1 MSSPRSPSTR
11 RSSRTRRSD
20 TRRAPVRPSSRR
32 TAGSR
37 PAPSAKKR
45 SALRLTLT
53 RRQQLYGGLVVVLL
67 VAAGLVLWFS
77 PLMSVRE
84 IEVHGLR
91 TVSQEQVLTA
101 LDVPAGTPLSR
112 VDLDAAAARVAAL
125 PRVARVSVD
134 RHYPSQ
140 LTVSVTERV
149 PVVFVD
155 KPDGTHLL
163 DATGV
168 DFATAP
174 PTPGVPRLVVPTPA
188 ADDPL
193 TRAALTVM
201 AALPTQ
207 LRTQVEQVSPASL
220 LDVRFSLTG
229 ERAVIWGAPD
239 ALAHKAAVLA
249 ALLSQPGKTYDVSS
263 PDLPTVS

>member
-1 MSSPRSPSTR
+1 MSSSRSPSKS

-20 TRRAPVRPSSRR
+20 TRRTPARPSSRR
-32 TAGSR
+32 TAGPR
-37 PAPSAKKR
+37 PAHPPKKR
-45 SALRLTLT
+45 SALRPTLT
-53 RRQQLYGGLVVVLL
+53 RRQQLYAGLVVVLL
-67 VAAGLVLWFS
+67 VAGGLVVWFS

-84 IEVHGLR
+84 IEVHGLS

-134 RHYPSQ
+134 RHYPSR
-140 LTVSVTERV
+140 LSVSVTERV
-149 PVVFVD
+149 PEVFVD

-174 PTPGVPRLVVPTPA
+174 PTPGVPRLVVPSPSAT
-188 ADDPL
+188 DPL
-193 TRAALTVM
+193 TRAALTVI
-201 AALPTQ
+201 AALPEGV
-207 LRTQVEQVSPASL
+207 RTQVEQVTPVSPV
-220 LDVRFSLTG
+220 DVRFALTG
-229 ERAVIWGAPD
+229 GRTVIWGTPD
-239 ALAHKAAVLA
+239 AVTRKAAVLA
-249 ALLSQPGKTYDVSS
+249 ALLSQPGKTYDVST